1 MRMITRHWASMSLPP
16 PVAASWRHAGSRG
29 MDGYYSYSWDRG
41 FWTGFL
47 TSPSFDHESRRLVAL
62 IGAQGD

>member
-1 MRMITRHWASMSLPP
+1 
-16 PVAASWRHAGSRG
+16 